1 MRHRLYGTVHLRHTG
16 RNRSRASRE
25 AMVVSSTR
33 RSLMT
38 AAMTGAMVGWR
49 GLPAGAAGQT
59 VLKVIPQADL
69 RVLDPHLS
77 GTQITKM
84 HGALVYE
91 TLLTWDSALN
101 IRPMAAESYTVSP
114 DRLQYRFVLRP
125 GMLFHDGQP
134 VRSQDAIASLKRWM
148 MRDASGARLG
158 AQIAAFEVESDSVF
172 TLRLKAPYPWV
183 EYTLAAVGAVLP
195 QIMRE
200 KDALTDPGMAVKEIV
215 GSGPF
220 RFVASEWV
228 PGSRVVYEKNPAY
241 IPRSEPADGLA
252 GARIV
257 KVDRVEWHVIPDPA
271 TAASALIAGEMD
283 FWDTVPIDQLPTLRR
298 SSDLVIDRLLPL
310 PSVGTIRMNQS
321 EAPFDN
327 VLVRRAVAKM
337 VDQTEFMQAAVGD
350 PAWFAE
356 CHSFYVCGSPNETL
370 AGSEPYAHADLAEAR
385 AMLAA
390 SGYKG
395 QPIVLVGTDEL
406 APIGGMTAVLAQRL
420 HDIGFNV
427 DLRMMAWGQMTSIIA
442 KYPSNGSWNIYASY
456 ATGASL
462 HQPLTNQT
470 ADTTCGSRA
479 MVGGACDDEATALKT
494 VYLTAMDPAAKRT
507 ALDDLHR
514 RLWQVIPYIPAGQF
528 ASPFAWRRNVTG
540 LAPTPLQIFWNVSKA
555 G

>member
-1 MRHRLYGTVHLRHTG
+1 MT
-16 RNRSRASRE
+16 AS
-25 AMVVSSTR
+25 R

-38 AAMTGAMVGWR
+38 TAAAATLVGLSTTPGR
-49 GLPAGAAGQT
+49 AAGPS

-77 GTQITKM
+77 GAQITKM

-91 TLLTWDSALN
+91 TLLTWDSKLN
-101 IRPMAAESYTVSP
+101 VRPMAAESYTVSS
-114 DRLQYRFVLRP
+114 DRLVYRFTLRA

-134 VRSQDAIASLKRWM
+134 VRSRDVVASLKRWM
-148 MRDASGARLG
+148 AKDASGGRLA
-158 AQIAAFEVESDSVF
+158 AQIAAYDIESDIVF
-172 TLRLKAPYPWV
+172 SLRLKAPYPWV
-183 EYTLAAVGAVLP
+183 EYTLGAVGAILP

-200 KDALTDPGMAVKEIV
+200 RDAQTDPNKAVTDII

-228 PGSRVVYEKNPAY
+228 PGSLVVYEKNPDY
-241 IPRSEPADGLA
+241 IPRSEPPDGLA

-257 KVDRVEWHVIPDPA
+257 EIDRLEWHVIPDAA
-271 TAASALIAGEMD
+271 TAAAALIAGEMD
-283 FWDTVPIDQLPTLRR
+283 FWDTVPIDLLPTLRR
-298 SSDLVIDRLLPL
+298 SPDVIIDRLLPL

-350 PAWFAE
+350 PAWFSP
-356 CHSFYVCGSPNETL
+356 CHSFFVCGSPNETL
-370 AGSEPYAHADLAEAR
+370 AGSEPYAQSNLDEAR
-385 AMLAA
+385 RMLAA
-390 SGYKG
+390 SGYNG
-395 QPIVLVGTDEL
+395 QPVVVIGTDEL
-406 APIGGMTAVLAQRL
+406 PPIGGMTAVLARRMS
-420 HDIGFNV
+420 DIGFNV
-427 DLRMMAWGQMTSIIA
+427 DLRMMAWGQMTSVTS

-456 ATGASL
+456 GTGASL

-479 MVGGACDDEATALKT
+479 LVGGACDDEASALKT
-494 VYLTAMDPAAKRT
+494 SYLAQTEPGAKRV
-507 ALDDLHR
+507 ALDALQQ

-528 ASPFAWRRNVTG
+528 ASPFAWRRTLAG
-540 LAPTPLQIFWNVSKA
+540 FAPTPLQIFWNVTKSA
-555 G
+555 